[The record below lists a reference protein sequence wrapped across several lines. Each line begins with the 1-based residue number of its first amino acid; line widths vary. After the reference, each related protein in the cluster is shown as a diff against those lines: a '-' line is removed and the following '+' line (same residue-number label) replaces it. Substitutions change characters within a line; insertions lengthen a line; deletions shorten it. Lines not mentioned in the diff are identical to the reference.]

1 MRAVYEHDGADVCER
16 HGAVTGAAQWARGG
30 MSIGSVLD
38 LLRPDFPDITISKIR
53 FLEAEGLIRPERTP
67 SGYRR
72 FSVADCERLRF
83 VLTAQRDQYLPLKVI
98 KEQLEAIDSG
108 AATLGVREARA
119 RAHSGRPGG
128 AESGPVTAADS
139 GAAGAQAGRAAR
151 AAAPRRLGVVPGEV
165 SPDELRFDH
174 EIRLTR
180 ADLLE
185 QAEIDE
191 RFLNDLIRA
200 NLISPGPAGFFDG
213 EAVTLARTARA
224 MAEFG
229 LEARHLRA
237 FKLAADREAALLAQI
252 AAPIAKSRDAGARA
266 RAEETVR
273 ELAALSLTLHTCLVK
288 ASVRNSLGS

>member
-1 MRAVYEHDGADVCER
+1 M
-16 HGAVTGAAQWARGG
+16 TGAAQWARGG

-72 FSVADCERLRF
+72 FSIADCERLRF

-119 RAHSGRPGG
+119 RAHSVRDT
-128 AESGPVTAADS
+128 EPVTPPTTEHAVR
-139 GAAGAQAGRAAR
+139 GTGVN
-151 AAAPRRLGVVPGEV
+151 APRRLGVVPGEV

-180 ADLLE
+180 ADLLT
-185 QAEIDE
+185 QADIDE
-191 RFLNDLIRA
+191 KFLNDLMRA
-200 NLISPGPAGFFDG
+200 NLITPGAAGFFDA
-213 EAVTLARTARA
+213 EAVTLARTAKA

-237 FKLAADREAALLAQI
+237 FKLAADREAALVAQI

-288 ASVRNSLGS
+288 ASVRNSLGG

>member
-1 MRAVYEHDGADVCER
+1 
-16 HGAVTGAAQWARGG
+16 

-53 FLEAEGLIRPERTP
+53 FLESEGLISPERTP

-72 FSVADCERLRF
+72 FHVADVERLRF

-119 RAHSGRPGG
+119 RANAVGG
-128 AESGPVTAADS
+128 ARPPVPETTDPVAS
-139 GAAGAQAGRAAR
+139 NGGGRL
-151 AAAPRRLGVVPGEV
+151 RRLNVVPGEV
-165 SPDELRFDH
+165 SPEELRFDH
-174 EIRLTR
+174 EIRITR

-185 QAEIDE
+185 QAGIDE
-191 RFLNDLIRA
+191 KFLTELIRA
-200 NLISPGPAGFFDG
+200 GLITPGAAGYFDG
-213 EAVTLARTARA
+213 DAVTLARTAQA
-224 MAEFG
+224 LSEFG

-237 FKLAADREAALLAQI
+237 FKLAADREAAMVAQI
-252 AAPIAKSRDAGARA
+252 AAPIAKSRDADARA

-288 ASVRNSLGS
+288 TSVRASLGG

>member
-1 MRAVYEHDGADVCER
+1 
-16 HGAVTGAAQWARGG
+16 

-38 LLRPDFPDITISKIR
+38 LLRPDFPDVTISKIR

-72 FSVADCERLRF
+72 FSVADVERLRF

-119 RAHSGRPGG
+119 RAHVGA
-128 AESGPVTAADS
+128 AESGHVSPDAEHPASAAER
-139 GAAGAQAGRAAR
+139 GARQV
-151 AAAPRRLGVVPGEV
+151 AAPRRLGVVPSEI
-165 SPDELRFDH
+165 SPDDLRFDP
-174 EIRLTR
+174 EIRVTR
-180 ADLLE
+180 TDLLD

-191 RFLNDLIRA
+191 KFLNDLIRA
-200 NLISPGPAGFFDG
+200 NLITPGPAGYFDAD
-213 EAVTLARTARA
+213 AVTLAKAARA

-237 FKLAADREAALLAQI
+237 FKLAADREAALVAQI

-288 ASVRNSLGS
+288 ASVRSSLGG

>member
-1 MRAVYEHDGADVCER
+1 M
-16 HGAVTGAAQWARGG
+16 TGAAQQWAHGG

-119 RAHSGRPGG
+119 RARTARPEAGH
-128 AESGPVTAADS
+128 AVPDDS
-139 GAAGAQAGRAAR
+139 TGVPRP
-151 AAAPRRLGVVPGEV
+151 PRRLGVPPGRV
-165 SPDELRFDH
+165 TPDDFEFDQQ
-174 EIRLTR
+174 IRVTR
-180 ADLLE
+180 ADLLDR
-185 QAEIDE
+185 AGIDE
-191 RFLNDLIRA
+191 TFLNDLIRA
-200 NLISPGPAGFFDG
+200 NLITPGPAGFFDAD
-213 EAVTLARTARA
+213 AVTLATTAKA

-237 FKLAADREAALLAQI
+237 FKLAADREAALVAQI

-273 ELAALSLTLHTCLVK
+273 ELAALSLTLHASLVK
-288 ASVRNSLGS
+288 ASVRNSLGG

>member
-1 MRAVYEHDGADVCER
+1 M
-16 HGAVTGAAQWARGG
+16 TGAAQWARGG

-72 FSVADCERLRF
+72 FSIADCERLRF

-119 RAHSGRPGG
+119 RAHAVRDNELATPS
-128 AESGPVTAADS
+128 EN
-139 GAAGAQAGRAAR
+139 GRAAR
-151 AAAPRRLGVVPGEV
+151 GATVSAPRRLGVVPGEV

-180 ADLLE
+180 SDLLT
-185 QAEIDE
+185 QADIDE
-191 RFLNDLIRA
+191 KFLNDLIRA
-200 NLISPGPAGFFDG
+200 NLITPGAAGFFDA
-213 EAVTLARTARA
+213 EAVTLARTAKA

-237 FKLAADREAALLAQI
+237 FKLAADREAALVAQI

-288 ASVRNSLGS
+288 ASVRNSLGG

>member
-1 MRAVYEHDGADVCER
+1 
-16 HGAVTGAAQWARGG
+16 

-53 FLEAEGLIRPERTP
+53 FLESEGLIRPERTP

-72 FSVADCERLRF
+72 FSVSDYDRLRF

-119 RAHSGRPGG
+119 RAHSHHGS
-128 AESGPVTAADS
+128 AEAAHGLSGSAD
-139 GAAGAQAGRAAR
+139 ADAGPGRAG
-151 AAAPRRLGVVPGEV
+151 PRRLGIVPGEIT
-165 SPDELRFDH
+165 SEELRVDVGV
-174 EIRLTR
+174 RLTR
-180 ADLLE
+180 ADLL
-185 QAEIDE
+185 AKADIDD
-191 RFLNDLIRA
+191 RFLDDLLRA
-200 NLISPGPAGFFDG
+200 GLIVPGVGGFFEAD
-213 EAVTLARTARA
+213 AVTLAHAAKA

-237 FKLAADREAALLAQI
+237 FKLAADREAALIAQI
-252 AAPIAKSRDAGARA
+252 AAPIAKSRDADARA

-273 ELAALSLTLHTCLVK
+273 ELAALSLNLHAALVK
-288 ASVRNSLGS
+288 AAVRTALGG

>member
-1 MRAVYEHDGADVCER
+1 M
-16 HGAVTGAAQWARGG
+16 TGAAQQWAHGG

-119 RAHSGRPGG
+119 RARTVRPETGQ
-128 AESGPVTAADS
+128 ESAD
-139 GAAGAQAGRAAR
+139 
-151 AAAPRRLGVVPGEV
+151 AAAPRPPRRLAVPPGRITPGEL
-165 SPDELRFDH
+165 EFDH

-180 ADLLE
+180 EDLLE
-185 QAEIDE
+185 QAGIDDK
-191 RFLNDLIRA
+191 FLTDLVRA
-200 NLISPGPAGFFDG
+200 NLITPGPAGFFDAD
-213 EAVTLARTARA
+213 AVTLATTAKA

-237 FKLAADREAALLAQI
+237 FKLAADREAALVAQI

-273 ELAALSLTLHTCLVK
+273 ELAALSLTLHASLVK
-288 ASVRNSLGS
+288 ASVRHSLGG

>member
-1 MRAVYEHDGADVCER
+1 M
-16 HGAVTGAAQWARGG
+16 TGAAQWARGG

-72 FSVADCERLRF
+72 FSIADCERLRF

-119 RAHSGRPGG
+119 RAHSGR
-128 AESGPVTAADS
+128 S
-139 GAAGAQAGRAAR
+139 GAPEAGHSPPDSAPTTTPSAHSAAR
-151 AAAPRRLGVVPGEV
+151 TAAPRKLGVVPGEI

-180 ADLLE
+180 ADLLA

-191 RFLNDLIRA
+191 KFLSDLIRA
-200 NLISPGPAGFFDG
+200 NLITPGAAGFFDAD
-213 EAVTLARTARA
+213 AVTLAKTAKA

-237 FKLAADREAALLAQI
+237 FKLAADREAALVAQI

-288 ASVRNSLGS
+288 ASVRSSLGG

>member
-1 MRAVYEHDGADVCER
+1 M
-16 HGAVTGAAQWARGG
+16 TGAAQWARGG

-72 FSVADCERLRF
+72 FSIADCERLRF

-119 RAHSGRPGG
+119 RAHSGRNGVPEAGHVLPDS
-128 AESGPVTAADS
+128 EPTATPSAHN
-139 GAAGAQAGRAAR
+139 AAR
-151 AAAPRRLGVVPGEV
+151 TSAPRRLGVVPGEI

-180 ADLLE
+180 ADLLA

-191 RFLNDLIRA
+191 KFLADLIRA
-200 NLISPGPAGFFDG
+200 NLITPGAAGFFDAD
-213 EAVTLARTARA
+213 AVTLAKTAKA

-237 FKLAADREAALLAQI
+237 FKLAADREAALVAQI

-288 ASVRNSLGS
+288 ASVRSSLGG

>member
-1 MRAVYEHDGADVCER
+1 
-16 HGAVTGAAQWARGG
+16 

-38 LLRPDFPDITISKIR
+38 LLRPDFPDVTISKIR

-119 RAHSGRPGG
+119 RAHSGRTGASESAASDSEHSDTSGG
-128 AESGPVTAADS
+128 NRNG
-139 GAAGAQAGRAAR
+139 
-151 AAAPRRLGVVPGEV
+151 AAAPRRLGVVPSEI
-165 SPDELRFDH
+165 SPDDLRFDH

-180 ADLLE
+180 ADLLA
-185 QAEIDE
+185 QADIDE
-191 RFLNDLIRA
+191 TFLNDLVRA
-200 NLISPGPAGFFDG
+200 NLITPGPAGFFDG
-213 EAVTLARTARA
+213 DAVTLAKTAKA

-237 FKLAADREAALLAQI
+237 FKLAADREAALVAQI

-288 ASVRNSLGS
+288 SSVRTSLGG

>member
-1 MRAVYEHDGADVCER
+1 
-16 HGAVTGAAQWARGG
+16 

-38 LLRPDFPDITISKIR
+38 LLRPDFPDVTISKIR

-119 RAHSGRPGG
+119 RAHSGHTGASEPAAATAGSEHPVASGG
-128 AESGPVTAADS
+128 NRN
-139 GAAGAQAGRAAR
+139 GAI
-151 AAAPRRLGVVPGEV
+151 APRRLGVVPSEI
-165 SPDELRFDH
+165 SPDDLRFDH

-180 ADLLE
+180 ADLLA
-185 QAEIDE
+185 QADIDE
-191 RFLNDLIRA
+191 AFLNDLIRA
-200 NLISPGPAGFFDG
+200 NLITPGAAGFFDG
-213 EAVTLARTARA
+213 DAVTLARTAKA

-237 FKLAADREAALLAQI
+237 FKLAADREAALVAQI

-273 ELAALSLTLHTCLVK
+273 ELAALSLTLHACLVK
-288 ASVRNSLGS
+288 SSVRTSLGG

>member
-1 MRAVYEHDGADVCER
+1 M
-16 HGAVTGAAQWARGG
+16 TGAAQWARGG

-53 FLEAEGLIRPERTP
+53 FLESEGLIRPERTP

-72 FSVADCERLRF
+72 FSVADYERLRF

-119 RAHSGRPGG
+119 RAHSHHGS
-128 AESGPVTAADS
+128 AEAGHAVSGSVDADS
-139 GAAGAQAGRAAR
+139 DAGQAP
-151 AAAPRRLGVVPGEV
+151 PRRLGVVPGQITSE
-165 SPDELRFDH
+165 ELRVDVGV
-174 EIRLTR
+174 RLTR
-180 ADLLE
+180 ADLL
-185 QAEIDE
+185 AKADIDD
-191 RFLNDLIRA
+191 RFLDDLLRA
-200 NLISPGPAGFFDG
+200 GLIVPGAGGFFESD
-213 EAVTLARTARA
+213 AVTLAHAAKA

-237 FKLAADREAALLAQI
+237 FKLAADREAALIAQI
-252 AAPIAKSRDAGARA
+252 AAPIAKSRDADARA

-273 ELAALSLTLHTCLVK
+273 ELAALSLNLHAALVK
-288 ASVRNSLGS
+288 AAVRTALGG

>member
-1 MRAVYEHDGADVCER
+1 M
-16 HGAVTGAAQWARGG
+16 TGAAQWARGG

-72 FSVADCERLRF
+72 FSIADCERLRF

-119 RAHSGRPGG
+119 RAHSGHSG
-128 AESGPVTAADS
+128 APEAGHSSPDSAPTATPSAHTAA
-139 GAAGAQAGRAAR
+139 RT
-151 AAAPRRLGVVPGEV
+151 AAPRKLGVVPGEI

-180 ADLLE
+180 ADLLA

-191 RFLNDLIRA
+191 KFLSDLIRA
-200 NLISPGPAGFFDG
+200 NLITPGAAGFFDAD
-213 EAVTLARTARA
+213 AVTLAKTANA

-237 FKLAADREAALLAQI
+237 FKLAADREAALVAQI

-288 ASVRNSLGS
+288 ASVRSSLGG

>member
-1 MRAVYEHDGADVCER
+1 M
-16 HGAVTGAAQWARGG
+16 TGAAQWARGG

-53 FLEAEGLIRPERTP
+53 FLESEGLIMPERTP

-72 FSVADCERLRF
+72 FHVADVERLRF

-119 RAHSGRPGG
+119 RRASAVGAVGADAMDTNGNGRL
-128 AESGPVTAADS
+128 
-139 GAAGAQAGRAAR
+139 
-151 AAAPRRLGVVPGEV
+151 RRLGVVPGEV
-165 SPDELRFDH
+165 SPEELRFDH
-174 EIRLTR
+174 EIRITR
-180 ADLLE
+180 ADLLDK
-185 QAEIDE
+185 AGIDE
-191 RFLNDLIRA
+191 KFLTELIRA
-200 NLISPGPAGFFDG
+200 NLITPGAAGYFDAD
-213 EAVTLARTARA
+213 AVTLARTAKA
-224 MAEFG
+224 LSEFG

-237 FKLAADREAALLAQI
+237 FKLAADREAAMVAQI
-252 AAPIAKSRDAGARA
+252 AAPIAKSRDADARA

-288 ASVRNSLGS
+288 TSVRASLGG

>member
-1 MRAVYEHDGADVCER
+1 
-16 HGAVTGAAQWARGG
+16 

-38 LLRPDFPDITISKIR
+38 LLRPDFPDVTISKIR

-72 FSVADCERLRF
+72 FSVADVERLRF

-119 RAHSGRPGG
+119 RAHSVRTG
-128 AESGPVTAADS
+128 APEPAHAAADADQ
-139 GAAGAQAGRAAR
+139 AAPGSEREVR
-151 AAAPRRLGVVPGEV
+151 PVAAPRRLGVVPSEV
-165 SPDELRFDH
+165 SPDDLRFDH
-174 EIRLTR
+174 EIRVTR
-180 ADLLE
+180 ADLLD
-185 QAEIDE
+185 QAGIEE

-200 NLISPGPAGFFDG
+200 NLIMPGPAGYFDAD
-213 EAVTLARTARA
+213 AVTLAKTARA

-237 FKLAADREAALLAQI
+237 FKLAADREAALVAQI
-252 AAPIAKSRDAGARA
+252 VAPIAKSRDAGARA

-288 ASVRNSLGS
+288 SSVRGSLGG

>member
-1 MRAVYEHDGADVCER
+1 
-16 HGAVTGAAQWARGG
+16 

-38 LLRPDFPDITISKIR
+38 LLRPDFPDVTISKIR

-72 FSVADCERLRF
+72 FSGADVERLRF

-98 KEQLEAIDSG
+98 KEQLEAIDRG
-108 AATLGVREARA
+108 AATLGVREALA
-119 RAHSGRPGG
+119 RAHSVRTGETEPGSVAPDGEPATPGSERG
-128 AESGPVTAADS
+128 AG
-139 GAAGAQAGRAAR
+139 QAT
-151 AAAPRRLGVVPGEV
+151 APRRLGVVPDEI
-165 SPDELRFDH
+165 SPDDLRFDH

-180 ADLLE
+180 KDLLDR
-185 QAEIDE
+185 AGIDDN
-191 RFLNDLIRA
+191 FLSDLIRA
-200 NLISPGPAGFFDG
+200 NLIGPGPGGYFDG
-213 EAVTLARTARA
+213 DAVTLAKTARA

-237 FKLAADREAALLAQI
+237 FKLAADREAALVAQI

-288 ASVRNSLGS
+288 SSVRNSLGG